1 MKINYKFADG
11 TTSEVEVDEEL
22 GAFITASRREEA
34 NYNRKTRYHC
44 VSLDFFDFEG
54 EAFKDKHSSP
64 DEVSADELSQQR
76 VEEFLN
82 TLTDIQRRRLEM
94 RLDGL
99 SFAEIARRE
108 GTYRSAIHACFEDIR
123 KRAEKFF

>member
-22 GAFITASRREEA
+22 GAFITASRRKEA
-34 NYNRKTRYHC
+34 NYNRKIRYHC
-44 VSLDFFDFEG
+44 VSLDCFDFEG
-54 EAFKDKHSSP
+54 EAFEDKHSSP
-64 DEVSADELSQQR
+64 DKINSDELSQQR

-82 TLTDIQRRRLEM
+82 GLTSTQRRRLEM
-94 RLDGL
+94 RMDGL

-108 GTYRSAIHACFEDIR
+108 GTYRSAIHSCFEDIR
-123 KRAEKFF
+123 KKAGKFF